1 MSCYKYWGKLEEI
14 ADKLAS
20 YGDLDKYGDSELD
33 NVDINEIIE
42 ILDDVEI
49 IAHDKT
55 IDFDSAKHILDDE
68 KMNKALK
75 LIRKFYVYVGA
86 RLETEN
92 ALKILESDNP
102 NETLDSFHF
111 YDRYIGLIN
120 NESQLAKFNENKTFV
135 FLGSGPLPL
144 TLIMFNKVFGCKCI
158 GIEQLEEVAELSR
171 NVLKRLGLDED
182 IEIVV
187 GDETTIEKLDYDIL
201 MVAALAEPKD
211 RVFANIWEYVDES
224 TPVIYRTYT
233 GMRAILYSPVLDKD
247 TRGFHKE
254 VMILPT
260 GNTNNTSVLI
270 RKIV

>member
-1 MSCYKYWGKLEEI
+1 MLGENMSCYKYWGKLEEI
-14 ADKLAS
+14 ANKLSA
-20 YGDLDKYGDSELD
+20 YGDLDKYGNSKLD
-33 NVDINEIIE
+33 DINIDEIIE

-75 LIRKFYVYVGA
+75 LIRKFYVYIGA

-102 NETLDSFHF
+102 VETLDSFHF
-111 YDRYIGLIN
+111 YDRYIGLVE
-120 NESQLAKFNENKTFV
+120 NESKLAKFNEEKTFV
-135 FLGSGPLPL
+135 FLGSGP
-144 TLIMFNKVFGCKCI
+144 CKCI
-158 GIEQLEEVAELSR
+158 GIEQQADVAELSVK
-171 NVLKRLGLDED
+171 VLKRLGLEND
-182 IEIVV
+182 IKIVV
-187 GDETTIEKLDYDIL
+187 GDETAIKDLEYDIL

-211 RVFANIWEYVDES
+211 RVFANIWEYVDEN

-254 VMILPT
+254 VMMLPS
-260 GNTNNTSVLI
+260 GKTNNTSVLI
-270 RKIV
+270 RKIE

>member
-1 MSCYKYWGKLEEI
+1 MSCYKYWGKIEEI
-14 ADKLAS
+14 ADALS
-20 YGDLDKYGDSELD
+20 IYGDLDVYGDSALD
-33 NVDINEIIE
+33 DVDINEIID
-42 ILDDVEI
+42 ILDEVEI
-49 IAHDKT
+49 IAHDKE

-102 NETLDSFHF
+102 TETLDSFHF
-111 YDRYIGLIN
+111 YDRYIGLVE

-158 GIEQLEEVAELSR
+158 GIEQQESVAELSR
-171 NVLKRLGLDED
+171 KVLDRLGLDD
-182 IEIVV
+182 IEIIV
-187 GDETTIEKLDYDIL
+187 GDEKVIENLDYDIL

-211 RVFANIWEYVDES
+211 RVFSNIWEFVDEK
-224 TPVIYRTYT
+224 TPVLYRTYT
-233 GMRAILYSPVLDKD
+233 GMRAILYAPVLEKD
-247 TRGFHKE
+247 TRGFLKE
-254 VMILPT
+254 VMLLPT
-260 GNTNNTSVLI
+260 GKTNNTSVLI